1 VNTVPASYTA
11 VALPGIP
18 LVREDDDV
26 SALILAAL
34 QRANLALQA
43 GDVFVISSKIIS
55 KSEGCF
61 VHLESIEAG
70 ERAEELARIVGKD
83 PRMVEIIL
91 RESRSVSR
99 AARGV
104 LVTEHR
110 LGFVSANAAIDQSN
124 VDDTQA
130 HILLLPQDPD
140 ASARRIRETLQQETG
155 VAPAI
160 IISDTHGRPFRLGNV
175 GVAVGIAGMKALLD
189 QRGEQDLFGR
199 ELVATVQG
207 YADLVAS
214 AAHLLCGEAAEG
226 RPVILIRGL
235 DYPAGEGSAADLN
248 RPAEQ
253 DLYR

>member
-1 VNTVPASYTA
+1 
-11 VALPGIP
+11 
-18 LVREDDDV
+18 
-26 SALILAAL
+26 
-34 QRANLALQA
+34 
-43 GDVFVISSKIIS
+43 
-55 KSEGCF
+55 
-61 VHLESIEAG
+61 LESIEAG